1 MTERVVTLEGP
12 VPNTPS
18 ISQVDA
24 IMREVSAQL
33 GEKWLCT
40 RLSGV
45 WVFQQEGA
53 AGTTSRRRFPNA
65 LADCLQVA
73 VGIRK

>member
-18 ISQVDA
+18 ITQVDE

-33 GEKWLCT
+33 GERWLCT

-53 AGTTSRRRFPNA
+53 AGVTSSRRFPNA
-65 LADCLQVA
+65 LADCLQVGVA
-73 VGIRK
+73 IRK